1 MNVLQRTNG
10 ITVEQKRLGR
20 QISDQLTSKPL
31 VVSAAMKEKLKGTPI
46 EEKVRRVVPSKETAA
61 MITGG
66 IIKTK
71 QSGQISK
78 LDETMQKSA
87 EMLQQLIHM
96 TGANEQMTKALTE
109 QVSVMG
115 TKTNMIIEARSKHKK
130 SDGGQ
135 DDW

>member
-115 TKTNMIIEARSKHKK
+115 TKTNMIIEVRSKHKK

>member
-1 MNVLQRTNG
+1 MV
-10 ITVEQKRLGR
+10 
-20 QISDQLTSKPL
+20 
-31 VVSAAMKEKLKGTPI
+31 
-46 EEKVRRVVPSKETAA
+46 
-61 MITGG
+61 TGG

-115 TKTNMIIEARSKHKK
+115 AKTNMIIEARAQSTRNRM
-130 SDGGQ
+130 GGRTTGKMQ
-135 DDW
+135 AMFRLV

>member
-46 EEKVRRVVPSKETAA
+46 EEKVRLVVPSKETAA